1 MDERLA
7 GGAQLQQTDL
17 CVGTMALCGAQELH
31 GDGLSARGHCAVAQ
45 DAAPRAPVSSHQI
58 PAAKAGVMFPWI

>member
-7 GGAQLQQTDL
+7 GGAQRQQADL
-17 CVGTMALCGAQELH
+17 CVGTTAMCGAQELH

-45 DAAPRAPVSSHQI
+45 DAAPRAPVPHQI